1 MTLFGGIEA
10 GGTKFV
16 CAVGTGP
23 DDLRARKSF
32 PTTTPAE
39 TIAQA
44 LAFFKQQPAMV
55 AAIGIGAFGPV
66 DPNPASPTYGYITST
81 PKLAWQNTDIRG
93 AFSRGLGLPV
103 GFDTDVNAAAIGE
116 HRWGASQDV
125 DSSLYITVGTGIGG
139 GVLVG
144 GKPLH
149 GALHPEVG
157 HIPVRRDPAEDPF
170 AGICPFHGDCLEGLA
185 AGPAVGA
192 RWQVPAQTLPPD
204 HPAWPLEARYLALGL
219 VSMIYVLSPER
230 IILGGGI
237 MQQPH
242 LFPMI
247 RTQVQQLLNGYLKF
261 PAVQGGI
268 DGYIVPPG
276 LGSDAGVLGS
286 IALAEAAHR
295 ERL

>member
-1 MTLFGGIEA
+1 
-10 GGTKFV
+10 
-16 CAVGTGP
+16 
-23 DDLRARKSF
+23 
-32 PTTTPAE
+32 
-39 TIAQA
+39 
-44 LAFFKQQPAMV
+44 
-55 AAIGIGAFGPV
+55 
-66 DPNPASPTYGYITST
+66 
-81 PKLAWQNTDIRG
+81 
-93 AFSRGLGLPV
+93 
-103 GFDTDVNAAAIGE
+103 
-116 HRWGASQDV
+116 
-125 DSSLYITVGTGIGG
+125 
-139 GVLVG
+139 VLVG

-157 HIPVRRDPAEDPF
+157 HILVRRDPAEDPF
-170 AGICPFHGDCLEGLA
+170 PGICPFHGDCLEGLA

-192 RWQVPAQTLPPD
+192 RWKVPAQTLPPD

-247 RTQVQQLLNGYLKF
+247 RAQVQQLLNGYLQY
-261 PAVQGGI
+261 PAVQAGI

-286 IALAEAAHR
+286 IALAEAAYR
-295 ERL
+295 V